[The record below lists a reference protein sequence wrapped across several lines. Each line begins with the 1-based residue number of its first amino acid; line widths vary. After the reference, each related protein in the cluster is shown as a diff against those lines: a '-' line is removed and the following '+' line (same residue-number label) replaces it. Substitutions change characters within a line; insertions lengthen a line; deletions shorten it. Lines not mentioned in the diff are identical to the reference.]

1 MRSSTPVFMLGGLE
15 FEPNVLLNIDEGRGV
30 PPLSRQPGSRCQAAT
45 AGAVGTALS
54 IDEVIAAVED
64 GVSEEV
70 LDLHDPDAVVG
81 EDDLVVLRE
90 PTAPHPHEDVRAD
103 PYLGSEPSGEG
114 FQDLPPPALTE
125 PEPGTSMTVA
135 TPELPSGPDSSGNS
149 VTGRMLQ
156 SRPHDNV
163 AKGWR
168 SDGTEGAPWGWVRS

>member
-1 MRSSTPVFMLGGLE
+1 
-15 FEPNVLLNIDEGRGV
+15 
-30 PPLSRQPGSRCQAAT
+30 
-45 AGAVGTALS
+45 
-54 IDEVIAAVED
+54 
-64 GVSEEV
+64 
-70 LDLHDPDAVVG
+70 
-81 EDDLVVLRE
+81 
-90 PTAPHPHEDVRAD
+90 
-103 PYLGSEPSGEG
+103 
-114 FQDLPPPALTE
+114 LTE